1 MPNSILWIGLVVLWV
16 FVLFPILANRHPRIR
31 RTTDAA
37 LATRVLHRGDSKR
50 RIRRGHVRGRNSDSY
65 RRSTRAHR
73 KRHHSND
80 VEDRMTTPA
89 DEPVTE
95 AGEQTADSV
104 DPIVDT
110 VDDLAPE
117 QAGGPFDDVHDDLD
131 PETAD
136 EDFDDTAYDRVE
148 PAKARIPPAR
158 SPAPMDR
165 AFDVDEEPDDE
176 FDFVPHRRG
185 RGGFDPEAD
194 AIARATRYTFRQ
206 RAVLAL
212 LLGLVGCGGLAV
224 ATAPGFW
231 WGTALTATVLVAYLA
246 YLRRQVR
253 MEEDIR
259 RRRSGRLNRDREH
272 DDEPRE
278 TEYVSHLP
286 QRGMDRD
293 TARALRHR
301 SELLDFDD
309 EDPLFEH
316 LDPYD
321 ATAARLIRHR
331 AEGGD
336 IRRAAGA

>member
-1 MPNSILWIGLVVLWV
+1 
-16 FVLFPILANRHPRIR
+16 
-31 RTTDAA
+31 
-37 LATRVLHRGDSKR
+37 
-50 RIRRGHVRGRNSDSY
+50 
-65 RRSTRAHR
+65 
-73 KRHHSND
+73 
-80 VEDRMTTPA
+80 MTTPA

-104 DPIVDT
+104 DPIVGTD
-110 VDDLAPE
+110 DDLAPE
-117 QAGGPFDDVHDDLD
+117 QAAGVFDDVYDDLD
-131 PETAD
+131 PETAADTVVDDLNDDSEVDFDDDSEVDFDDDSEVDFD
-136 EDFDDTAYDRVE
+136 EPGLDDTAYDRIE

-165 AFDVDEEPDDE
+165 PFDTDEEL
-176 FDFVPHRRG
+176 DFVPHRRG

-212 LLGLVGCGGLAV
+212 LLGIVGCGGLAV
-224 ATAPGFW
+224 AIAPGFW

-246 YLRRQVR
+246 YLRRQVQ

-259 RRRSGRLNRDREH
+259 RRRSARLNREREH
-272 DDEPRE
+272 EHEDEPKE
-278 TEYVSHLP
+278 TKYVSRVP

-293 TARALRHR
+293 TARELRRR

-336 IRRAAGA
+336 VRRAAGA

>member
-1 MPNSILWIGLVVLWV
+1 
-16 FVLFPILANRHPRIR
+16 
-31 RTTDAA
+31 
-37 LATRVLHRGDSKR
+37 
-50 RIRRGHVRGRNSDSY
+50 
-65 RRSTRAHR
+65 
-73 KRHHSND
+73 
-80 VEDRMTTPA
+80 MTTPA

-104 DPIVDT
+104 DPIVGT
-110 VDDLAPE
+110 ADDLAPE
-117 QAGGPFDDVHDDLD
+117 QAAGVFDDVYDDLD
-131 PETAD
+131 PAAD
-136 EDFDDTAYDRVE
+136 TFVDDLDDDSEVDFDDDSEVDFDEPGFDDTDDRIE

-165 AFDVDEEPDDE
+165 SFDTDEEPDDE
-176 FDFVPHRRG
+176 LDFVPHRRG

-212 LLGLVGCGGLAV
+212 LLGIIGCGGLAV
-224 ATAPGFW
+224 AIAPGFW
-231 WGTALTATVLVAYLA
+231 WGTALAATVLVAYLA

-259 RRRSGRLNRDREH
+259 RRRSARLNRDREYE
-272 DDEPRE
+272 DEPKE
-278 TEYVSHLP
+278 TKYVSRVP

-293 TARALRHR
+293 TARELRRR

-336 IRRAAGA
+336 VRRAAGA